1 MATWAGRGAHAELR
15 AAGAVWAVIVRVW
28 FALSYGCR
36 LAAVRPSVPPGGA
49 AVSLPRGSGL
59 FPGRDGSAGGEM
71 AGDPTAAG
79 GEVRA
84 APAALLGG
92 RERRLLPR
100 SGIGGQ
106 AGGSLFSLLLELG
119 KLLSFFGCNVPLAP
133 FPRSSVYYFSLFCR

>member
-1 MATWAGRGAHAELR
+1 MGGARR
-15 AAGAVWAVIVRVW
+15 ARRAPGSGAVWAVIVRVW

-36 LAAVRPSVPPGGA
+36 LAVVRPSVPPGGA

-106 AGGSLFSLLLELG
+106 AGGSLFSLFSLLLELG

-133 FPRSSVYYFSLFCR
+133 FPLSSVYYFSLFCR

>member
-1 MATWAGRGAHAELR
+1 MGGARR
-15 AAGAVWAVIVRVW
+15 ARRAPGSGAVWAVIVRVW

-36 LAAVRPSVPPGGA
+36 LAVVRPSVPPGGA

-84 APAALLGG
+84 APAALLEGSGVCCPGRGSGG
-92 RERRLLPR
+92 RR
-100 SGIGGQ
+100 
-106 AGGSLFSLLLELG
+106 AGLCSLCSL
-119 KLLSFFGCNVPLAP
+119 CC
-133 FPRSSVYYFSLFCR
+133 SS